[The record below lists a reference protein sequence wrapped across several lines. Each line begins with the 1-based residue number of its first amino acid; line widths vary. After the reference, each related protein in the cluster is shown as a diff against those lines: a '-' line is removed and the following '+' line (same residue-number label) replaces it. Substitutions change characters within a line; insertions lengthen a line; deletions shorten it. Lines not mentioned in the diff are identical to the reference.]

1 MQATSGLP
9 SQRLVAGIAFALTVF
24 GFPVPA
30 RACDLC
36 AIYTGT
42 MMQQQRTGPW
52 LGIAEQYSDFGTIK
66 SGEDNVA
73 NPHDEWMRSS
83 ITQLAAGWSFTSWLG
98 VQAVVPLISRE
109 YSRLE
114 DGLDTRGDANGLGD
128 VSFLVRATPYS
139 GPVGGALAHVEVFGG
154 VKTPTGDSDRLAE
167 ELDEDHHE
175 EEEEEGHHGMKLSA
189 GRPRHVDHP
198 SAVHGHDLALGS
210 GSTDGIVGGNLF
222 ASWKRLFVTMQI
234 QYAIRT
240 RGDHDYRYAD
250 DLIWIGGPGVWL
262 VTDDRWTASFQFVMS
277 GEHKGKDEQ
286 QGEKAGDTAIT
297 ALYLG
302 PAVGL
307 TWLDHLTASLAVDLP
322 TIQDV
327 SGTQIVPDYRL
338 RGGLS
343 WRF

>member
-1 MQATSGLP
+1 MQATAGLP
-9 SQRLVAGIAFALTVF
+9 SRRLVPVFAVVLAVFALR
-24 GFPVPA
+24 VPA
-30 RACDLC
+30 SACDLC

-42 MMQQQRTGPW
+42 MMQQEKTGPW
-52 LGIAEQYSDFGTIK
+52 LGIAEQFSDFGTIK
-66 SGEDNVA
+66 SGEENLP

-114 DGLDTRGDANGLGD
+114 DGVETRGDANGLGD
-128 VSFLVRATPYS
+128 VSFLLRATPYS
-139 GPVGGALAHVEVFGG
+139 GPVGVALAHVEVFGG
-154 VKTPTGDSDRLAE
+154 VKVPTGDSDRLAE
-167 ELDEDHHE
+167 ELDEDHHG
-175 EEEEEGHHGMKLSA
+175 EEEEGHHGEELFA
-189 GRPRHVDHP
+189 ARPRHVDHP

-210 GSTDGIVGGNLF
+210 GSTDGVVGGNLF
-222 ASWKRLFVTMQI
+222 ANWKRAFVSMQV

-262 VTDDRWTASFQFVMS
+262 VTDNRWTASFQFVMS
-277 GEHKGKDEQ
+277 GEYKGKDEQ
-286 QGEKAGDTAIT
+286 DGGKVDDTAIT

-302 PAVGL
+302 PAIGV

-322 TIQDV
+322 AIQDV

-338 RGGLS
+338 RGGLT